1 MQNGGGERMN
11 ASVKSPFDTEF
22 DPQVDDSV
30 TRLALGSVGMAARA
44 GVVNRTHRVIR
55 QRAKVMQARRSRA
68 RGLLL
73 PMIICSAFLLLIVF
87 AMWSGL
93 YQNPVIAE
101 TLETDVAA
109 LAAMDASNHYMVAL
123 LWFVPACL
131 AVLATALYRR
141 TREGGND
148 KAGR

>member
-1 MQNGGGERMN
+1 MN
-11 ASVKSPFDTEF
+11 VSVKSPFDT
-22 DPQVDDSV
+22 QVEDSV
-30 TRLALGSVGMAARA
+30 TRMALGSVSTAARA
-44 GVVNRTHRVIR
+44 GVVNRTHRVVR
-55 QRAKVMQARRSRA
+55 QRAQALQARRSRA
-68 RGLLL
+68 RGLLA
-73 PMIICSAFLLLIVF
+73 PMIICSALLLLIAF

-93 YQNPVIAE
+93 YQNPAIAE
-101 TLETDVAA
+101 ALETDVAA

>member
-1 MQNGGGERMN
+1 MNG
-11 ASVKSPFDTEF
+11 SVKSPFDME
-22 DPQVDDSV
+22 VDDSV
-30 TRLALGSVGMAARA
+30 ARMALSSVDMSARA
-44 GVVNRTHRVIR
+44 GVVNRTHRVVR

-68 RGLLL
+68 RGMVA
-73 PMIICSAFLLLIVF
+73 PMIICSALLLLIAF

-101 TLETDVAA
+101 ALQTDVAA
-109 LAAMDASNHYMVAL
+109 LAAMDATNHYMVAL

-131 AVLATALYRR
+131 AVLATVLYRR
-141 TREGGND
+141 TREYAGA